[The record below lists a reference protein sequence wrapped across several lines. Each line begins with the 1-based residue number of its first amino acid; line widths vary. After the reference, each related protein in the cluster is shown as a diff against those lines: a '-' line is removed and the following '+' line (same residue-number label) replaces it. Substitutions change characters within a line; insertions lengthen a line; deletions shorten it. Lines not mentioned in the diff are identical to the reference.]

1 MKNLLCGKEIVK
13 SFGEG
18 SEKTRVLNQ
27 VSLEVERGEYL
38 SVMGPSG
45 SGKSTLLYALS
56 GMDIIDSGSVSL
68 DGLELSGLRM
78 RNCPIFAGGRWDSCF
93 SSLRFLGILIF
104 WIISSFL

>member
-18 SEKTRVLNQ
+18 NEKTRVLNQ

-56 GMDIIDSGSVSL
+56 GMDNHRQRQRV
-68 DGLELSGLRM
+68 
-78 RNCPIFAGGRWDSCF
+78 PGRI
-93 SSLRFLGILIF
+93 RTVGA
-104 WIISSFL
+104 

>member
-18 SEKTRVLNQ
+18 NEKTRVLNQ

-45 SGKSTLLYALS
+45 SGKSRRLYDRS
-56 GMDIIDSGSVSL
+56 
-68 DGLELSGLRM
+68 RH
-78 RNCPIFAGGRWDSCF
+78 CK
-93 SSLRFLGILIF
+93 
-104 WIISSFL
+104 